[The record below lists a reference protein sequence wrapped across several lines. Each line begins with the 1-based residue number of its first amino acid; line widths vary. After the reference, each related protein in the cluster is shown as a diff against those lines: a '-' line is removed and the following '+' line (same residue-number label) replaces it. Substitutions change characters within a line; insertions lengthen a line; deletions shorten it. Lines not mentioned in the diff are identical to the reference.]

1 MRDREGTVMP
11 EITIYTTA
19 TCPYCRR
26 AKDLLRKKNLVFME
40 ISVDGDPEGRMRMM
54 ERANGAMTV
63 PQIFFDELHI
73 GGCDDLYELD
83 HGGKLDILLADLD
96 RQTQST

>member
-1 MRDREGTVMP
+1 MP

-26 AKDLLRKKNLVFME
+26 AKDLLRRKNLEFTE

-54 ERANGAMTV
+54 ERADGRMTV
-63 PQIFFDELHI
+63 PQIFLDDLHI

-83 HGGKLDILLADLD
+83 HGGKFDLLLADME
-96 RQTQST
+96 RQAT